1 MRMPKRPKQKGLP
14 NRLCVGIDWVKH
26 RTGTV
31 LAYRTWCVLVEREDF
46 LQAKLGAKQGCSY
59 YT

>member
-1 MRMPKRPKQKGLP
+1 MRKPKSPKQKGLP
-14 NRLCVGIDWVKH
+14 RGLGVGIDWVKH

-31 LAYRTWCVLVEREDF
+31 LAYRTWCVLVEREDV
-46 LQAKLGAKQGCSY
+46 LQVKLGEKQFSSC